1 MLRRVRI
8 QDWQKVTEDDFNNF
22 GRFPQQTFDEMLR
35 DLGPGSSFAGFPVA
49 QLGPST
55 VRLGPGRL
63 YSSAGPFFFL
73 ADDPGAEIDF
83 LGYLPVVTRR
93 WATISVWGQDID
105 TQTEPRTFITDATSR
120 ATVARVVSTESR
132 RHVNHAP
139 VFGQEG
145 PDPLRPAIAANVT
158 AVAYVLLSPA
168 GIVSITPAEEHRAE
182 SLFNLNLRANDMD
195 SWRTRI
201 GARLDTLGS
210 DLANLASRLRGTA
223 RLNFVLDLAR
233 DMARVMERLEIPVDY
248 TAWTAD
254 RFLTDHYSDIRHVD
268 WLAKI
273 EEGVRFPP
281 AAEREAQ
288 IALLNQ
294 FDQTVIVQNNFMLP
308 HYTEVPRLSVLG
320 QDGEMSISQFEWHVT
335 EWIEMTKTRMRIRY
349 GTPFMWCSNTVFW
362 FDQHGDGGT
371 MNLTW
376 DPIRN
381 VFYRPATG
389 ETFQI
394 MDGVQYTPD
403 YFHYRLQQFWVDE
416 VEEYYWDRIVTTHSL
431 SGSTIAETFLNAQ
444 DGWLTSVDFFLTR
457 AAADGDIHVLI
468 VETAHGAP
476 EFDRVVARTVVN
488 ALDLRA
494 FPAHT
499 RANFVPTFLTQGKR
513 FAIVL
518 QTAGNH
524 FAATILGNKYA
535 QGMLFIGTPAGWAM
549 GDVERDIP
557 FQLNFAE
564 FDVPRVAVQLGPLE
578 LQNGIAAVDINV
590 DSIRPPACNTSFEVQ
605 INGLWTPLGA
615 ASADSPNPLNGLP
628 PLLPFRVVLTGTT
641 DVMPGIGVG
650 PNGWAYTWRP
660 RPDFRHIS
668 TVQNLP
674 APVNV
679 VFVDIRLE
687 AWRGEPYHQCQV
699 RLLTGDNHTNVVAP
713 VFQDDSIDR
722 RDAMAITRRL
732 TFEFA
737 EEEEIDSFRIRIE
750 GTTDNVLATY
760 HVAERVQVSLSM
772 DPELIFDPDEPYTY
786 EEPQQGRIAHG

>member
-1 MLRRVRI
+1 MLRRVQI
-8 QDWQKVTEDDFNNF
+8 QDWQKVTEGDFNNF
-22 GRFPQQTFDEMLR
+22 GRFPQETFDDMLR
-35 DLGPGSSFAGFPVA
+35 DLGPGSAFAGFAVA
-49 QLGPST
+49 QLGPTT

-63 YSSAGPFFFL
+63 YSNAGPFFFL

-93 WATISVWGQDID
+93 WATISVWGQDIE
-105 TQTEPRTFITDATSR
+105 TQTEPRTFITDATTR

-139 VFGQEG
+139 VYGQEG
-145 PDPLRPAIAANVT
+145 PDPIRPAIAANVL

-233 DMARVMERLEIPVDY
+233 DMARVMEQLQLPADY
-248 TAWTAD
+248 TAWSAD
-254 RFLTDHYSDIRHVD
+254 RYLTTIYSDTQHVD

-288 IALLNQ
+288 LALLNQ

-308 HYTEVPRLSVLG
+308 HYEQVPRLSVLG
-320 QDGEMSISQFEWHVT
+320 NDGEMSISQFEWHVT
-335 EWIEMTKTRMRIRY
+335 EWVEMSKTRMRVRY
-349 GTPFMWCSNTVFW
+349 GTPFYWCSNTVYW
-362 FDQHGDGGT
+362 YDQHGDGGT
-371 MNLTW
+371 MNLVW
-376 DPIRN
+376 DPIREI
-381 VFYRPATG
+381 FIRPATG

-394 MDGVQYTPD
+394 LDGVQYTPD

-444 DGWLTSVDFFLTR
+444 DGWLTSVDFFLSR

-476 EFDRVVARTVVN
+476 EFDRVIARTTVST
-488 ALDLRA
+488 LDLRVY
-494 FPAHT
+494 PAHT
-499 RANFVPTFLTQGKR
+499 RANFVPVFLTQGKR

-524 FAATILGNKYA
+524 FAVTILGNKYA

-564 FDVPRVAVQLGPLE
+564 FDVPRVAVQLQPLE
-578 LQNGIAAVDINV
+578 LQNGIAAMDINV
-590 DSIRPPACNTSFEVQ
+590 DSIRPPACSTSFEVMV
-605 INGLWTPLGA
+605 NGLWTALGA

-660 RPDFRHIS
+660 RSDFRHIS
-668 TVQNLP
+668 TIQNLP

-687 AWRGEPYHQCQV
+687 QWRGEPYQECHV
-699 RLLTGDNHTNVVAP
+699 RLLTGSPGYATVVYPA
-713 VFQDDSIDR
+713 FQDDTTDP
-722 RDAMAITRRL
+722 RDAMVVVRRL
-732 TFEFA
+732 TFEFQ
-737 EEEEIDSFRIRIE
+737 EDEMIDSFRIRIE

-760 HVAERVQVSLSM
+760 HIAERVQVSVSIDPDLIVTPPGEPPYE
-772 DPELIFDPDEPYTY
+772 PELR
-786 EEPQQGRIAHG
+786 RIANG